1 MTPAA
6 LWQLADRAAATGLLA
21 AVEALPPTLE
31 TARGALADSPATL
44 AILALAGLAAVAFWW
59 RLYRR
64 DAAALS
70 PGYGWLLFSL
80 RLGVLVAL
88 GLYFARFERR
98 VDRLERFDS
107 RAIVLVDASLSM
119 ARVDEDLRSTAGSL
133 ARWQLVASQL
143 AEGKLLER
151 LGQTHQ
157 VYVYTFDERDQ
168 PTLSGVFDKQAL
180 GGSNADEGGGDETAA
195 KDSAAASP
203 DNPSDDRLITK
214 LESLWSSTPEPLG
227 WLLAATVGGAWL
239 LAALW
244 IVRSGRVREMPALDW
259 FYAVLGTLM
268 PAAGVLALILLAY
281 AQRNVVES
289 EAATHAR
296 ADAAQSGAEPDL
308 GDRRAVAAERLAGI
322 RESLRPT
329 GAATRMGD
337 ALAQV
342 LAEHRS
348 HPVSG
353 IVVFTDG
360 GQNAGEGPLAVA
372 KDARAASIPVHVV
385 GMGSDRRRS
394 SARIADFAAPARVFP
409 DDQFD
414 VTATVQA
421 TNLKDRPIAV
431 SLYATSAASDKDK
444 SGSETHVATERVL
457 LGDDGETKPV
467 KFVLP
472 ALPVGTYHYVVRLE
486 SLADDDDPKDNEAQ
500 ASVEVVA
507 QQMRV
512 LLAASGPSRDYQFT
526 RNLFFRDKSIAVDV
540 LLGTS
545 PPGPGISQDA
555 DAILGEFPRT
565 REDFDKYDAIV
576 AFDFDWTQLDA
587 AQVDA
592 LVEWVDRRLG
602 GLVVVAGP
610 VHTIELATGGAAAES
625 LAKIR
630 QLFPVSFARRGV
642 ALASDTEKFRSTTAW
657 RVELTR
663 DGLEAPFLRLEDDA
677 SASAAAWER
686 FAGVFGYFPVQGA
699 KAGARTY
706 AHYGTP
712 DAAKGPPVYIA
723 GQFYGAG
730 RVVYLG
736 SGETWRLR
744 ALDEAY
750 FERFWTKLARF
761 VAEGRLLRGSRRGAL
776 LVESRRVS
784 LGQRIEVRAMLQT
797 AERDPLVV
805 DRVAVQLSRPSG
817 ATESLALLPDAATP
831 GVYRGDFLAAEQGV
845 HRLELEAP
853 GAPYELVSETIRAV
867 EPDLEAEHA
876 RRDDALLSELAA
888 AAGGKYFIGAGGTLA
903 VGTTAAIAGE
913 LRDATRRLRV
923 RGAASAA
930 WDRLWATTLLSAICG
945 LLFVEWTLRRLAKLA

>member
-1 MTPAA
+1 MTF
-6 LWQLADRAAATGLLA
+6 ATFA
-21 AVEALPPTLE
+21 TVESLPPALE
-31 TARGALADSPATL
+31 SARGSLADSPG
-44 AILALAGLAAVAFWW
+44 AIAALALVGVAVLAFWW

-64 DAAALS
+64 DAGAIS
-70 PGYGWLLFSL
+70 PGYGWLLLAL

-88 GLYFARFERR
+88 ALYFARFEQR
-98 VDRLERFDS
+98 VDRRERFDS
-107 RAIVLVDASLSM
+107 RAIVLVDTSLSM
-119 ARVDEDLRSTAGSL
+119 ARVDEDLRSSAGSL

-143 AEGKLLER
+143 TEGNLVER
-151 LGQTHQ
+151 LGRVHQ
-157 VYVYTFDERDQ
+157 VYVYTFDENDK
-168 PTLSGVFDKQAL
+168 PALAGAFDKKHLDDAQRDVSAHTFQ
-180 GGSNADEGGGDETAA
+180 SM
-195 KDSAAASP
+195 DSGEASDAASQYERFAGTLR
-203 DNPSDDRLITK
+203 DIAHT
-214 LESLWSSTPEPLG
+214 TPEPLW
-227 WLLAATVGGAWL
+227 WLLAATIAASWL
-239 LAALW
+239 MAAVW
-244 IVRSGRVREMPALDW
+244 IARSGRVRVMPALDW
-259 FYAVLGTLM
+259 FYAVLGTLV
-268 PAAGVLALILLAY
+268 PAAGVFALVVLAY
-281 AQRNVVES
+281 SQRDAVEG
-289 EAATHAR
+289 EAAISGGG
-296 ADAAQSGAEPDL
+296 DAASEPSANG
-308 GDRRAVAAERLAGI
+308 GDSPRAISMDRLAAL
-322 RESLRPT
+322 RESLRPK
-329 GAATRMGD
+329 GAATRLGD

-342 LAEHRS
+342 LAEQRS
-348 HPVSG
+348 HPISG

-360 GQNAGEGPLAVA
+360 GQNAGEDPLAVA
-372 KDARAASIPVHVV
+372 KDAKGASIPIHVV

-394 SARIADFAAPARVFP
+394 SVRIADFAAPARVFP

-431 SLYATSAASDKDK
+431 SLYAKAAASDAGQA
-444 SGSETHVATERVL
+444 SAETHVATERVL
-457 LGDDGETKPV
+457 LGGDGETKPV

-486 SLADDDDPKDNEAQ
+486 TLTDDDDPKDNEAQ

-512 LLAASGPSRDYQFT
+512 LLAASGPSRDYQFA
-526 RNLFFRDKSIAVDV
+526 RNLFFRDKTIAVDV
-540 LLGTS
+540 LLATA

-555 DAILGEFPRT
+555 DAILGEFPRS
-565 REDFDKYDAIV
+565 REDLDKYDAVI

-610 VHTIELATGGAAAES
+610 VHTIELTTESTSAES

-630 QLFPVSFARRGV
+630 QLYPVVFARRGV
-642 ALASDTEKFRSTTAW
+642 ALASDTEKFRSTTPW

-677 SASAAAWER
+677 SASAAAWET
-686 FAGVFGYFPVQGA
+686 FEGVYGYFPVQGA
-699 KAGARTY
+699 KPGARVY

-712 DAAKGPPVYIA
+712 DATKGPPVYMA

-730 RVVYLG
+730 RVIYLG

-761 VAEGRLLRGSRRGAL
+761 AAEGRLLRGSRRGAL
-776 LVESRRVS
+776 LVENRRVT
-784 LGQRIEVRAMLQT
+784 LGQRVEVRAMLQT

-805 DRVAVQLSRPSG
+805 DRVAVQLSQPAG
-817 ATESLALLPDAATP
+817 AVASVMLLPDAATP

-845 HRLELEAP
+845 YRLELEAP
-853 GAPYELVSETIRAV
+853 GTPYELVAETIRAV

-876 RRDDALLSELAA
+876 RRDDALLSALAGST
-888 AAGGKYFIGAGGTLA
+888 GGKYLVGAGGPMAFGVTS
-903 VGTTAAIAGE
+903 AITGE
-913 LRDATRRLRV
+913 LRDATRYLRV
-923 RGAASAA
+923 RGAASAT
-930 WDRLWATTLLSAICG
+930 WDRLWATTLLGVICG
-945 LLFVEWTLRRLAKLA
+945 LLFTEWTLRRLAKLA